1 MCGRYYIKE
10 SMEMDE
16 IIRLMNAS
24 PLKLALEKRELGVRT
39 YGERFRHIIY
49 FKDIQTAIGSMMLG
63 QTDSLV
69 KQLI

>member
-10 SMEMDE
+10 SAEMDE

-39 YGERFRHIIY
+39 YGERFPSEVVPAEQ
-49 FKDIQTAIGSMMLG
+49 FVG
-63 QTDSLV
+63 QALTEMV
-69 KQLI
+69 FEKA